1 MAEST
6 ENCCTRRL
14 CQLSGTWDPDPMVQ
28 LYPDVQNICM
38 PQIPSAG
45 RKMSGIDPF
54 RKVTIDG
61 KIMIKI
67 DSVCGQ

>member
-1 MAEST
+1 
-6 ENCCTRRL
+6 
-14 CQLSGTWDPDPMVQ
+14 MVQ
-28 LYPDVQNICM
+28 LDPDVQNICM
-38 PQIPSAG
+38 PPIPSAG
-45 RKMSGIDPF
+45 RKISGIDPF